1 MEKHEALEI
10 IEKLLIEIDVQ
21 MLMNHEDL
29 IENDTLSDTKWILL
43 DAQARILGGSNPVE
57 VMKTVMEL

>member
-43 DAQARILGGSNPVE
+43 DAQARILGGNDPVE